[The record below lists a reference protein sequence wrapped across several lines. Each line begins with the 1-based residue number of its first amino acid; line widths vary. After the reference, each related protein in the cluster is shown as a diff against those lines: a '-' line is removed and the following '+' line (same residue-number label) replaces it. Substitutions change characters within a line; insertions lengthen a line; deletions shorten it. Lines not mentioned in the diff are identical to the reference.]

1 MDIQNNRQ
9 GIYNGRVL
17 VQQEGKIGGNR
28 QVFVKLQGGA
38 KNELVFPPLGC
49 RLLNPFKGYGK
60 FFAGDLVEYRF
71 GSDNGTGLILK
82 TYEVADAVAN
92 NATTVLIVRN
102 GYRHIPFVGDILM
115 VEPSTLGGT
124 GKAVTVTAVSATTAT
139 ISGVST
145 EVWSLTLSA
154 TLGAIQKGKILVEAK
169 EAGNDKQMLV
179 SNINMVLPW
188 DMDCI
193 YNPASTANQGN
204 PETDT
209 DFENAK
215 YLFDPIIEA
224 VMYES
229 KMSPLPA
236 CVKAINGSRVPG
248 WFVINALSNV
258 SNESS
263 ALAQFYTKA
272 DADEKFAEKA
282 TTLAGYGITDASIN
296 TETRTVTL
304 GENSIVVPTE

>member
-17 VQQEGKIGGNR
+17 IQQEGKIGGNR

-82 TYEVADAVAN
+82 TYEVADTVVN

-115 VEPSTLGGT
+115 VEPDELGGT

-139 ISGVST
+139 IGGVPT
-145 EVWSLTLSA
+145 DVWSLTISA
-154 TLGAIQKGKILVEAK
+154 TLGAISKGKILVEAK
-169 EAGNDKQMLV
+169 EAGSNKAMLV

-193 YNPASTANQGN
+193 YDPASTANQGD
-204 PETDT
+204 PTYDT
-209 DFENAK
+209 DFDKAR

-224 VMYES
+224 VMYEA

-236 CVKAINGSRVPG
+236 CVKAVNGSRVPG

-296 TETRTVTL
+296 TDTRTVTL
-304 GENSIVVPTE
+304 GENSIVVPAE

>member
-17 VQQEGKIGGNR
+17 IQQEGKIGGHR

-82 TYEVADAVAN
+82 TYEVADNVAN

-115 VEPSTLGGT
+115 VEPDELGGT

-139 ISGVST
+139 ISGVVT
-145 EVWSLTLSA
+145 DVWSLTISA
-154 TLGAIQKGKILVEAK
+154 TLGAISKGKILVEAK
-169 EAGNDKQMLV
+169 EAGSNKAMLV

-193 YNPASTANQGN
+193 YDPASTANQGDPTN
-204 PETDT
+204 DT
-209 DFENAK
+209 DFDKAR
-215 YLFDPIIEA
+215 YMFDPIIEA
-224 VMYES
+224 VMFES

-248 WFVINALSNV
+248 WFVINALCNV

-282 TTLAGYGITDASIN
+282 TTLAGYGITDASID
-296 TETRTVTL
+296 TATRTVTL
-304 GENSIVVPTE
+304 GENSIVVPAE

>member
-17 VQQEGKIGGNR
+17 VQQEGKIGGHR

-115 VEPSTLGGT
+115 VEPSALGGT

-139 ISGVST
+139 IGGVST
-145 EVWSLTLSA
+145 DVWSLTISA
-154 TLGAIQKGKILVEAK
+154 TLGAIQKGKILVEK
-169 EAGNDKQMLV
+169 KGGNR
-179 SNINMVLPW
+179 
-188 DMDCI
+188 
-193 YNPASTANQGN
+193 Y
-204 PETDT
+204 
-209 DFENAK
+209 
-215 YLFDPIIEA
+215 Y
-224 VMYES
+224 
-229 KMSPLPA
+229 
-236 CVKAINGSRVPG
+236 
-248 WFVINALSNV
+248 
-258 SNESS
+258 
-263 ALAQFYTKA
+263 
-272 DADEKFAEKA
+272 DEKGHG
-282 TTLAGYGITDASIN
+282 LH
-296 TETRTVTL
+296 L
-304 GENSIVVPTE
+304 